1 MTRKV
6 YFNGNIITVDSKE
19 SIAQAMLIED
29 GKIKAVGNNDEILNL
44 LDENTEKID
53 LEGKTILPG
62 FIDPHG
68 HIVPVAQTLM
78 IVTLGDVTSKEELLS
93 RLEESLKNDPP
104 AGDNWLIGF
113 GYDNTKFE
121 DGEHPTKFDLDIVS
135 SEIAISISHAS

>member
-19 SIAQAMLIED
+19 SIVQAMLIED
-29 GKIKAVGNNDEILNL
+29 GKIKAVGNNEEILNL
-44 LDENTEKID
+44 LGENTEKID

-93 RLEESLKNDPP
+93 RLEES
-104 AGDNWLIGF
+104 I
-113 GYDNTKFE
+113 
-121 DGEHPTKFDLDIVS
+121 
-135 SEIAISISHAS
+135 

>member
-68 HIVPVAQTLM
+68 HIVPVAQTM
-78 IVTLGDVTSKEELLS
+78 MVVTLGDVTSKEELLS
-93 RLEESLKNDPP
+93 RLEES
-104 AGDNWLIGF
+104 
-113 GYDNTKFE
+113 
-121 DGEHPTKFDLDIVS
+121 
-135 SEIAISISHAS
+135 